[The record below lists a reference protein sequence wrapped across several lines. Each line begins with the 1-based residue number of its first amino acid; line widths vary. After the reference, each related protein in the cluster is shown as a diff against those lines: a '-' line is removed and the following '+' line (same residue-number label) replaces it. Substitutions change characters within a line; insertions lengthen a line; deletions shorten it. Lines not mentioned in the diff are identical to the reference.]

1 VLRRIL
7 RRGVRY
13 GREVL
18 KAPDGFFSGYVLSNN
33 NIWYYAMETSMLFTP
48 LFSSWSREAILHICL
63 QVTSIGFVDWT
74 EELNL

>member
-1 VLRRIL
+1 MLRRIL

-18 KAPDGFFSGYVLSNN
+18 KAPDGFFSGYVLSSN
-33 NIWYYAMETSMLFTP
+33 NIRCYAMETSMFFTP
-48 LFSSWSREAILHICL
+48 IFSSWSREAVLQICL
-63 QVTSIGFVDWT
+63 QVTSIGFFGWT